1 MDGRGGNYKFVEED
15 NVLILTRENFHY
27 YIMSRPVVLV
37 EFYAPWYI
45 NSVLFVVFP
54 TVLPDHLFWSS
65 LNRCGHCR
73 DLAPEYS
80 KAAETLR
87 KENITLAKVDATK
100 EVELAQEFMIA
111 GTLN

>member
-45 NSVLFVVFP
+45 NSLLFVFA
-54 TVLPDHLFWSS
+54 TVLSNHLFWSP

-111 GTLN
+111 GTF